1 MKLWEIFF
9 ILHGFHSVWCSSVGQ
24 APDDITVM
32 FISPTT
38 VKVSWK
44 ITLRGI
50 EKYDVMYKPTN
61 ASYRVVAEIAV
72 NSDSVTLGNLMPNT
86 QYQVTVTAFKAGR
99 RFRSRPVVFKTL
111 NKGVSWPDIRHST
124 MNTSGDVGI
133 SPPDVVGGSAHTIP
147 PEDSTSS
154 PYVQVRGIEITIVVL
169 VLMVWVGAII
179 MFFNR
184 WGKIRMLIPYQP
196 DYKDTQLKVPGT
208 GACNTT
214 SSCQNQTGAGFC
226 CSQRHLM
233 RCGLTDPFD
242 WRVRNLLRSR
252 SRINSAIYISPIY
265 QDAHIRNGI
274 SVRPIRKAR
283 SADYL
288 PQYDYSGWATGQQ
301 LSFPLSGCGGGG
313 GVVGATAAVAV
324 TNDGGTIHQK
334 HIKRFQLPTVSIS
347 IASDSDKALNELLI

>member
-1 MKLWEIFF
+1 
-9 ILHGFHSVWCSSVGQ
+9 
-24 APDDITVM
+24 M
-32 FISPTT
+32 FINPTT
-38 VKVSWK
+38 IKVSWK
-44 ITLRGI
+44 ISPRGI

-99 RFRSRPVVFKTL
+99 RFRSRPVIFKTL
-111 NKGVSWPDIRHST
+111 DKGVSWPDTQHSQ
-124 MNTSGDVGI
+124 MNTSGDIDI
-133 SPPDVVGGSAHTIP
+133 SPPDVVGGAGHSMP
-147 PEDSTSS
+147 SEGSTSS
-154 PYVQVRGIEITIVVL
+154 PDVQVRGIEITIVVL

-214 SSCQNQTGAGFC
+214 VTCQNPTGPGFC

-233 RCGLTDPFD
+233 RCGLADPLD

-252 SRINSAIYISPIY
+252 SRVNSAIYISPIY
-265 QDAHIRNGI
+265 QDAHVRHGI

-288 PQYDYSGWATGQQ
+288 PKYDDYSSWANCQQ
-301 LSFPLSGCGGGG
+301 FSLPLSRGGGVCTGVCVAGVCTDVCTGVGVVSGGVVSGGGG
-313 GVVGATAAVAV
+313 DSVVIGGGSGDGNVNGV
-324 TNDGGTIHQK
+324 QQQ

>member
-1 MKLWEIFF
+1 MILWQIFC
-9 ILHGFHSVWCSSVGQ
+9 ILYGFQTVWSFSASQ
-24 APDDITVM
+24 APGDITVM

-44 ITLRGI
+44 ISLIGI

-61 ASYRVVAEIAV
+61 ASYKVVAEIAV

-99 RFRSRPVVFKTL
+99 RFRSRPVIFKTL
-111 NKGVSWPDIRHST
+111 DKGVSWPDIHHSQ
-124 MNTSGDVGI
+124 MNTSGDVDI
-133 SPPDVVGGSAHTIP
+133 SPPDVVGGVGHSVP
-147 PEDSTSS
+147 PEGPTSP

-214 SSCQNQTGAGFC
+214 NSCQNPTGPSFC
-226 CSQRHLM
+226 CSQQSSCCILDHCFKYSPTSPDVHPRDCTC
-233 RCGLTDPFD
+233 RFA
-242 WRVRNLLRSR
+242 LLHRAPS
-252 SRINSAIYISPIY
+252 S
-265 QDAHIRNGI
+265 
-274 SVRPIRKAR
+274 
-283 SADYL
+283 
-288 PQYDYSGWATGQQ
+288 
-301 LSFPLSGCGGGG
+301 
-313 GVVGATAAVAV
+313 
-324 TNDGGTIHQK
+324 
-334 HIKRFQLPTVSIS
+334 
-347 IASDSDKALNELLI
+347 E

>member
-1 MKLWEIFF
+1 MILWEIFI
-9 ILHGFHSVWCSSVGQ
+9 ILHGFHFGWCSSAGQ
-24 APDDITVM
+24 APDDITVI
-32 FISPTT
+32 FLSPNT
-38 VKVSWK
+38 VQVSWK
-44 ITLRGI
+44 ISLRGI

-61 ASYRVVAEIAV
+61 ARVVAEIAV

-86 QYQVTVTAFKAGR
+86 QYQVIVTAFKAGR
-99 RFRSRPVVFKTL
+99 RYRSRPVIFKTL
-111 NKGVSWPDIRHST
+111 EKGVSWPDSQQSS
-124 MNTSGDVGI
+124 MNSSDVSI
-133 SPPDVVGGSAHTIP
+133 SSPDIVGGSAHTIT
-147 PEDSTSS
+147 PEDATSA
-154 PYVQVRGIEITIVVL
+154 PYIQVRGIEITIVVL

-214 SSCQNQTGAGFC
+214 TSCQNQTGTGFC

-233 RCGLTDPFD
+233 RCVLTDQLD
-242 WRVRNLLRSR
+242 WRVQKLLRSR

-288 PQYDYSGWATGQQ
+288 PQYDYSGWANGPQ
-301 LSFPLSGCGGGG
+301 LSLPLSRVGNNFTV
-313 GVVGATAAVAV
+313 GV
-324 TNDGGTIHQK
+324 NTINGSGQQK